1 MDREIKM
8 PLKQGDMMHF
18 QDLCVIASPAKSDAS
33 SVDIYDDLDVLSSTD
48 QAAAKSSPSGNCL
61 DLYEEIITE
70 EGTAKE
76 ASFNDLSVKYEKC
89 QRQMKLLIAKLKETQ
104 TLNSSLQN
112 ENQCLKKNISSL
124 IKTARVEITRKEE
137 EINRLNLRLVG
148 PERNRNFKSNPL
160 LSSNINKSKCNDED
174 MRNMQNL
181 AIQNN
186 LQSCDITNHH
196 SIAFCDKEK
205 ACIESGKTCTSI
217 NPIAKLCLERTDRK
231 SLEPCIEVN
240 DKNKKEM
247 GLTSQNKEIGQNE
260 KSQANE
266 RPKSSLVN
274 SVTESHELKEKTCR
288 SPPKCEK
295 NESSQEHKN
304 LKPDNHCETEN
315 RKYNSSSTK
324 EKRQL
329 KDLDYS
335 GEKHVN
341 KYATSLN
348 SRESKAYEKEKNSES
363 RHRTSGKKEEPRRSK
378 RTPILFLKD
387 DASHKVL
394 ELSNGKRSN
403 DSGRKDRLCSESSES
418 KHENKYLKPSKPENS
433 MRNKLNRENKTDRSD
448 RDRRDEKK
456 KSGDEKKRS
465 RDEQERSRRDRND
478 KGNEKKERDR
488 HQSSNRD
495 KSNHCKVSE
504 KNRNGEKA
512 KVDNIQKDLKLS
524 FMETLNLTLSPAKKT
539 PTDAPQMFTS
549 ESNMENEK
557 ARDSS
562 QLSVVENNA
571 DSLHCPKTNLRDSEP
586 VLMDHNTSKVLNI
599 EDSKLES
606 HNGPVEDT
614 KACSN
619 EPLPNAVIDENN
631 VLLANV
637 TVENRPVL
645 STALNTVNSDEM
657 ATHSVADVSDVFD
670 LDSFI
675 EIDRCSGSPTSDVL
689 NESMPAEQTHDDGS
703 VLEQREDTDA
713 KAIELKSNETEIPKE
728 LLPETSTKSTFLSE
742 TEELNKENYQPDK
755 SDFCCKNTAM
765 NSDEVEEGEILS
777 DDEQLCKQT
786 LQTINNHSIIVPD
799 QGTDVNKSQSV
810 QDNELLTPSELTP
823 KTVPPGRSVTK
834 HQAKID
840 TQPKLSANATNRKRV
855 SVDSCLD
862 GILKIVTPST
872 IQDVLQ
878 MLRIIRKHIRK
889 KYMKFKIQFPLSQ
902 FHRIIEAA
910 TLYFITLVRSLDWSS
925 LCSSPERLQKKL
937 CRQIETRL
945 KTLKKNGIVDR
956 IFEQHL
962 FDMKKRLWKF
972 VEEQLDALFDTL
984 KTVILNL
991 CDKAEMEKGTTSCTN
1006 TQSEKKNKCTDK
1018 VCLPSLGSV
1027 PCVRLHSP
1035 ARVSSPKTQNDHGNS
1050 VQKLVK
1056 ASTRTSL
1063 SSEKD
1068 DLPSSTV
1075 NLTSI
1080 PSNLSPART
1089 STVDEPSPIS
1099 KLNTS
1104 GLSFDLV
1111 SDDHMGDIFKSLLHI
1126 SDDLPPKTLTESM
1139 WILGTPEKVSSQ
1151 TFDSVGLTPGEKTP
1165 IKSAFWSSISP
1176 PHMQT
1181 FPRLESVLNPDVFD
1195 ENCLLEIPT
1204 TVSSSKIVNGCED
1217 RTKSYSSVLI
1227 EDLAVSLTVPSP
1239 LKSDSHLSFLR
1250 CDTEPVSEAD
1260 VKCCQGSLLDE
1271 EDATEEDIHLTLE
1284 SDNSSIG
1291 SLEDLCESGNF
1302 QYHPSEPMQAVIMEK
1317 SNDHFI
1323 VKIRRAVSS
1332 SSPVCDRTPEGADN
1346 TVRESLQIVKD
1357 DEMGL
1362 ETRLETKIET
1372 HTAGMLVHPDHLHL
1386 ENVPE
1391 NSIVDVNPHNGIQPP
1406 GPDDEFVFKLPPN
1419 RSQHLEIQAEK
1430 KLTADIT
1437 EHTEIDSVKSVPN
1450 CVEETCILDPPTDI
1464 RPIKTSDVKT
1474 VDLNSKKKKRT
1485 SVDAK
1490 PLSKRQKF
1498 SSPDEDKSNESK
1510 NLDLERSIGKKQK
1523 RTDINIHSSKVSP
1536 SSLSAKNVIKK
1547 KGEVVV
1553 SWTRDEDRSIL
1564 LECQKLGPTKKT
1576 FLFLSSAMNKYPHQV
1591 EERFRQ
1597 LMKLFKK
1604 SKDSSS

>member
-1 MDREIKM
+1 
-8 PLKQGDMMHF
+8 
-18 QDLCVIASPAKSDAS
+18 
-33 SVDIYDDLDVLSSTD
+33 
-48 QAAAKSSPSGNCL
+48 
-61 DLYEEIITE
+61 
-70 EGTAKE
+70 
-76 ASFNDLSVKYEKC
+76 
-89 QRQMKLLIAKLKETQ
+89 
-104 TLNSSLQN
+104 
-112 ENQCLKKNISSL
+112 
-124 IKTARVEITRKEE
+124 
-137 EINRLNLRLVG
+137 
-148 PERNRNFKSNPL
+148 
-160 LSSNINKSKCNDED
+160 

-231 SLEPCIEVN
+231 TLEPCIEVN

-378 RTPILFLKD
+378 RTPILSPKD

-456 KSGDEKKRS
+456 RS

-478 KGNEKKERDR
+478 KGHEKKERDR

-840 TQPKLSANATNRKRV
+840 TQPKLSANATNRKR
-855 SVDSCLD
+855 
-862 GILKIVTPST
+862 
-872 IQDVLQ
+872 
-878 MLRIIRKHIRK
+878 
-889 KYMKFKIQFPLSQ
+889 